1 MIEMYRPLEPLERD
15 VLTLLL
21 KGWTSPL
28 DALRQAQCLSLSQR
42 VGSLSRQGYQ
52 VEKEWHKLPSGK
64 TVRRYRIKAETP
76 TQIIREITASHY
88 DLLNSDSWMPST
100 DSA

>member
-28 DALRQAQCLSLSQR
+28 DALRQAQCLSLSR
-42 VGSLSRQGYQ
+42 RLKHLHRSSARSL
-52 VEKEWHKLPSGK
+52 
-64 TVRRYRIKAETP
+64 
-76 TQIIREITASHY
+76 
-88 DLLNSDSWMPST
+88 LLTMT
-100 DSA
+100 C